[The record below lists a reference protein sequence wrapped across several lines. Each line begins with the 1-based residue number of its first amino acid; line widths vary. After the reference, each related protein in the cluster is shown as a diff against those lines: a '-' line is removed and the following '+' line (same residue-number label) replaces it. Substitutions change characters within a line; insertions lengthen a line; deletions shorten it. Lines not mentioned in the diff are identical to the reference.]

1 MPKEYFNKNL
11 QKLSFRNEDLSSA
24 SFSGS
29 DLRGADLSGSN
40 LMGASLTNVRTGI
53 TPMNVVLIFIFALAV
68 SLLSGYVAAEVGH
81 IIRQMLIDTQQKVRV
96 AGIITIVLLVLFL
109 IYFLWKGGN
118 NAIRNLIIPTII
130 AAIAMGVIAK
140 ISGLGTG
147 KGMLYLVFATIMATV
162 MVYVGTISRA
172 AAGSLSNILFTIVAL
187 AGGMF
192 GKSIAGGIGP
202 VIFAVFC
209 ALISKK
215 ALSGAK
221 GFDALRKVAFYVT
234 TKFGTSFR
242 HANLT
247 NADFSHSRIHNADF
261 TGAAIAN
268 VNWGDAKRINCKID
282 DAIITDKKKKQN
294 GGREK

>member
-140 ISGLGTG
+140 ISGLGTSAPAIRR
-147 KGMLYLVFATIMATV
+147 LW
-162 MVYVGTISRA
+162 
-172 AAGSLSNILFTIVAL
+172 NAL
-187 AGGMF
+187 A
-192 GKSIAGGIGP
+192 SNT
-202 VIFAVFC
+202 VLR
-209 ALISKK
+209 LIS
-215 ALSGAK
+215 
-221 GFDALRKVAFYVT
+221 
-234 TKFGTSFR
+234 
-242 HANLT
+242 
-247 NADFSHSRIHNADF
+247 
-261 TGAAIAN
+261 
-268 VNWGDAKRINCKID
+268 
-282 DAIITDKKKKQN
+282 
-294 GGREK
+294 